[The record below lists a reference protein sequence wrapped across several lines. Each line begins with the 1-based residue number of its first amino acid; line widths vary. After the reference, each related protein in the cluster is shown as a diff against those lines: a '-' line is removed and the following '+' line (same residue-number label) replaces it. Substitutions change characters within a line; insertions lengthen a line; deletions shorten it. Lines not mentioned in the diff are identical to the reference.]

1 MSGKKKKIYNVDFD
15 QLERRS
21 YKSLNPFQKEVID
34 KMIEMG
40 EEEEPQLSAAQLA
53 KLDLV
58 FAAMEE
64 LTDHQRKVLNMLFG
78 LNDCEPCTEREVAE
92 KLKIAQVSVHEI
104 KGRAIQAIRKRV
116 TLNDS
121 AIKNIKNPKKSS

>member
-1 MSGKKKKIYNVDFD
+1 MSKKKKIYNVDFD
-15 QLERRS
+15 QIERRS

-40 EEEEPQLSAAQLA
+40 QEDEPQLSATQLA

-64 LTDHQRKVLNMLFG
+64 LTDHQRKAINLLFG
-78 LNDCEPCTEREVAE
+78 INGEDRHNEQEVAK
-92 KLKIAQVSVHEI
+92 KLKISQQGVHEL
-104 KGRAIQAIRKRV
+104 KSRAIEAIKRKV
-116 TLNDS
+116 SLNET
-121 AIKNIKNPKKSS
+121 AIKNIKKKS